1 MQRSH
6 SSQTTPADADS
17 RANSHTLT
25 AASWHAEDPI
35 SSGVPP
41 PLPLLVDVDVLESEV
56 ELFVCDVLV
65 EVSEVDSGATVIP
78 TTATLVVVESGVMV
92 VGTVVVVE
100 DVAAAWGIEDV
111 DVVAAA
117 WGVEDNAVEL
127 VLILVTDAPVSLP
140 VDWILYAPSCPLLC
154 PLPLPPPLEDEPP
167 FVFEHSVWTPSP
179 SKNSPISVFGYA
191 LVPAQTSFKVVV
203 RLSRKPMHFAE
214 QPPPEKSKAE
224 QSVRGVLYAF
234 VQAGSKPLIGW
245 KVVRVRA
252 EIA

>member
-6 SSQTTPADADS
+6 SSQTTPTDADS
-17 RANSHTLT
+17 RANSHTLI

-65 EVSEVDSGATVIP
+65 EVSEDDSGATVIP

-100 DVAAAWGIEDV
+100 DVAAAWVIEDVDVVAAAWGIEDV

-117 WGVEDNAVEL
+117 WGVEDDVVEL
-127 VLILVTDAPVSLP
+127 VLVLVTDAPVSLP

-224 QSVRGVLYAF
+224 QSVRGVL
-234 VQAGSKPLIGW
+234 
-245 KVVRVRA
+245 
-252 EIA
+252 